1 MGEDSLQG
9 KMSMPAV
16 EEESRSVKYVPGRD
30 QEIEYVVK
38 LDPQSGEW
46 QSLPRFAGGG
56 SAMQFRL
63 QDSTPASQR

>member
-30 QEIEYVVK
+30 QEIEYAVK

-46 QSLPRFAGGG
+46 
-56 SAMQFRL
+56 
-63 QDSTPASQR
+63 